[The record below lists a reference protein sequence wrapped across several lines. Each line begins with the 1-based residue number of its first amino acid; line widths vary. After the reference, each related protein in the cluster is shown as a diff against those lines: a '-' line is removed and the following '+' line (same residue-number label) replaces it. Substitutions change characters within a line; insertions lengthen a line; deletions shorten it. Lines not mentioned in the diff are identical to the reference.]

1 MQPDAPLDLLMVGVL
16 TRGHLEQS
24 ATRWAQGGIAAV
36 LGGDPDSTDLHL
48 ADTLAGVA
56 GIVADLTVRAPD
68 PGPIGAGFRLVNIP
82 IPDDLAPVMAAHLTS
97 QVGAVTPPAAAVA
110 DAVGRALHE
119 DLEPDGDLS
128 AALVPVGAVAVGA
141 IVARSAGV
149 LAGSACA
156 EEAFRQV
163 DPSIRVTWRCSDG
176 GRLVPGDVV
185 ADVRGP
191 RAPTSPGRWR
201 PPEDAGRGVPCTSSA
216 RLSNRSVNQWR
227 RAPMRCCSTT

>member
-1 MQPDAPLDLLMVGVL
+1 MMQPDAPLDLLVVGVL
-16 TRGHLEQS
+16 TKGHLEQS

-36 LGGDPDSTDLHL
+36 LGGDPDSTDLT
-48 ADTLAGVA
+48 A
-56 GIVADLTVRAPD
+56 RAPD

-163 DPSIRVTWRCSDG
+163 DPSIR
-176 GRLVPGDVV
+176 GRG
-185 ADVRGP
+185 AHR
-191 RAPTSPGRWR
+191 RSSATSPGWTG
-201 PPEDAGRGVPCTSSA
+201 PISFSTISVSSPID
-216 RLSNRSVNQWR
+216 R
-227 RAPMRCCSTT
+227 

>member
-1 MQPDAPLDLLMVGVL
+1 MQPDAPLDLLVVGVL
-16 TRGHLEQS
+16 TTGHLEQS

-36 LGGDPDSTDLHL
+36 LGGDLDSTDLT
-48 ADTLAGVA
+48 A
-56 GIVADLTVRAPD
+56 RAPD